1 MKEIAVQ
8 KNIEVLLSSPGRMK
22 QMPEQSEKSFGEILK
37 SSIGRVDQLKK
48 EADQAIQ
55 ALATGQETD
64 IHGTMIALEKASVS
78 FQLMMQ
84 VRNKVIDAYKE
95 IARMSV

>member
-8 KNIEVLLSSPGRMK
+8 KNMEVLLPSPVKMK
-22 QMPEQSEKSFGEILK
+22 QMPEESGESFGEILK
-37 SSIGRVDQLKK
+37 SSMGKVNQLRK
-48 EADQAIQ
+48 EADQAVQ
-55 ALATGQETD
+55 ALSTGRATD
-64 IHGTMIALEKASVS
+64 IHGTMIALEKASIS
-78 FQLMMQ
+78 FKLVME

>member
-1 MKEIAVQ
+1 MKEIAIQ
-8 KNIEVLLSSPGRMK
+8 KNIETSLLSPVRMK
-22 QMPEQSEKSFGEILK
+22 QMPEEPEKSFGEILS
-37 SSIGRVDQLKK
+37 SSIGRVNQLKK
-48 EADQAIQ
+48 EADQAVQ
-55 ALATGQETD
+55 ALTTGQETD

>member
-8 KNIEVLLSSPGRMK
+8 KNIEALLPSPVRMK
-22 QMPEQSEKSFGEILK
+22 QIPKEPEKSFGEILK
-37 SSIGRVDQLKK
+37 SSMGKVNQLSK

-55 ALATGQETD
+55 GLATAQETD

-78 FQLMMQ
+78 FQLMME
-84 VRNKVIDAYKE
+84 VRNKFIDAYKE
-95 IARMSV
+95 IERMSV

>member
-8 KNIEVLLSSPGRMK
+8 KNIETSLSFPARMK
-22 QMPEQSEKSFGEILK
+22 QMPEEPEKSFGEILK
-37 SSIGRVDQLKK
+37 SSIGSVNQLHK
-48 EADQAIQ
+48 EAGQAVQ
-55 ALATGQETD
+55 ALATGQKTD
-64 IHGTMIALEKASVS
+64 IHGTMIAIEKASIS

>member
-8 KNIEVLLSSPGRMK
+8 KNMETSLYSPVRMK
-22 QMPEQSEKSFGEILK
+22 QMPEEQEKSFGEILK
-37 SSIGRVDQLKK
+37 SSLGKVNQLKS

-55 ALATGQETD
+55 GLATGQQTD
-64 IHGTMIALEKASVS
+64 IHGTMIAIEKASVS

-95 IARMSV
+95 IERMSV

>member
-8 KNIEVLLSSPGRMK
+8 KNMELLLPSSVRM
-22 QMPEQSEKSFGEILK
+22 QQLSEEPKKSFGEILN
-37 SSIGRVDQLKK
+37 SSIGKINQLRKD
-48 EADQAIQ
+48 ADKAIQ
-55 ALATGQETD
+55 GLATAQKTD